1 MHPLWDAIDFSIYKP
16 IFHNFNSCIPLG
28 MQRCRRSDYASA
40 DQFQFMHPAM
50 DATLK
55 TKNYFTYIGISIH
68 ALRVECNEGEP
79 LPEMATVQFQ
89 FMHSEWSA
97 TAKYSIHFSIY
108 TIFCICYIMS
118 HFLIQS
124 YLYQF
129 PILFHH
135 YWCESLRI
143 FMYT

>member
-1 MHPLWDAIDFSIYKP
+1 MHPLWDATMLDVDTAKAKVFQFMHPLWDAIDFSIYKP

-97 TAKYSIHFSIY
+97 TGYLKERPV
-108 TIFCICYIMS
+108 
-118 HFLIQS
+118 LIEF
-124 YLYQF
+124 QF
-129 PILFHH
+129 MHSE
-135 YWCESLRI
+135 WSA
-143 FMYT
+143 T

>member
-55 TKNYFTYIGISIH
+55 TKNYVTYIGISIL

>member
-68 ALRVECNEGEP
+68 ALRVECNR
-79 LPEMATVQFQ
+79 LPQRETGADRI
-89 FMHSEWSA
+89 
-97 TAKYSIHFSIY
+97 SIHA
-108 TIFCICYIMS
+108 
-118 HFLIQS
+118 
-124 YLYQF
+124 
-129 PILFHH
+129 
-135 YWCESLRI
+135 LRVECNLEP
-143 FMYT
+143 